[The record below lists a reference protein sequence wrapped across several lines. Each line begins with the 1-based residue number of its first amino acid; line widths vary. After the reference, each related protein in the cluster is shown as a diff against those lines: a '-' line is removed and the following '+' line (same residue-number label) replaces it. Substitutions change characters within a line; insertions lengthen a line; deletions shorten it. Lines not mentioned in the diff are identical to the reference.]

1 MLPPEI
7 NLDAWAERA
16 RAAGATVSGGPIAHF
31 AGGWAKA
38 PMIGNRAHYWRVRR
52 EWTDEQCG
60 QVQGMTSL
68 CGVENVAS
76 RQVPILGA
84 GNWQRCTHCERQA
97 RILKLA

>member
-1 MLPPEI
+1 MPSHDNELAA
-7 NLDAWAERA
+7 LDAMRA
-16 RAAGATVSGGPIAHF
+16 LGATVSDGPIADF

-68 CGVENVAS
+68 CGVDNVAY